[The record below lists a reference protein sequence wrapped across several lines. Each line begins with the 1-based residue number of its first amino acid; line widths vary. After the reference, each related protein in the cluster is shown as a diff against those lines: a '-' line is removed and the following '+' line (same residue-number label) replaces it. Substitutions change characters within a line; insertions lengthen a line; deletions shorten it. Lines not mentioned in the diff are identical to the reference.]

1 MFVKPDWLEI
11 QCDYLFFAQTNVR
24 KCVLA
29 VPEITLYD
37 KKKMAKAVK
46 KEAKAASS
54 KIKRAYCK
62 LLIMFTNIIL
72 GQKNMIAI

>member
-1 MFVKPDWLEI
+1 
-11 QCDYLFFAQTNVR
+11 
-24 KCVLA
+24 
-29 VPEITLYD
+29 
-37 KKKMAKAVK
+37 MAKAVK